1 MVRGGVAG
9 AMPMSPVTR
18 SKRIWIGCAVAIGES
33 YGIVP
38 MLKSSQLGALG
49 VSSARPGQAGRRNPP
64 KRRRPWGHPMRQL
77 LLDFTQAPAPTF
89 ANYVHGRNAELAH
102 VLEAAVRGEAAE
114 RLIYMWGESAAGK
127 THLLKA
133 AVAAA
138 GERARYVPAAEF
150 TGEDAH
156 GILALDDAERL
167 PEARQV
173 ELFNAFNEKAFSL
186 LVVAAAAAPREVPL
200 RRDLATRPATG
211 LTYRVL
217 GLNHARRDMGSLMA
231 ALDSLDRYSLET
243 GRAITVPL
251 LKAALA

>member
-1 MVRGGVAG
+1 
-9 AMPMSPVTR
+9 
-18 SKRIWIGCAVAIGES
+18 
-33 YGIVP
+33 
-38 MLKSSQLGALG
+38 
-49 VSSARPGQAGRRNPP
+49 
-64 KRRRPWGHPMRQL
+64 MRQL

-102 VLEAAVRGEAAE
+102 ALEAAARGAAPE
-114 RLIYMWGESAAGK
+114 RVIYMWGENAAGK

-133 AVAAA
+133 VAAAA
-138 GERARYVPAAEF
+138 GEGARYVPAAEF

-186 LVVAAAAAPREVPL
+186 LVVAAAAAPRDVAL
-200 RRDLATRPATG
+200 RRDLATRLATG

-217 GLNHARRDMGSLMA
+217 GLTRRGKACRPRGPRPHARVRARRRGERVPAQPRAPRHGLAHGRPRLPRPVFAGDRARDHRAAAEGGAGMSRRPSPTLSQGRGSERGTC
-231 ALDSLDRYSLET
+231 S
-243 GRAITVPL
+243 
-251 LKAALA
+251 

>member
-1 MVRGGVAG
+1 
-9 AMPMSPVTR
+9 
-18 SKRIWIGCAVAIGES
+18 
-33 YGIVP
+33 
-38 MLKSSQLGALG
+38 
-49 VSSARPGQAGRRNPP
+49 
-64 KRRRPWGHPMRQL
+64 MRQL

-114 RLIYMWGESAAGK
+114 RVIYMWGESAAGK

-133 AVAAA
+133 MAAAA

-173 ELFNAFNEKAFSL
+173 DLFNAFNEKAFSL
-186 LVVAAAAAPREVPL
+186 LVVAAAAAPRDVPL
-200 RRDLATRPATG
+200 RRDLATRLATG

-217 GLNHARRDMGSLMA
+217 GLTDEEKRAALEAHARSRGFALAEEVSTYLLNHARRDMGSLMA

-243 GRAITVPL
+243 GRAITIPL